1 MISANKRVWTWAL
14 EGTYNTDAVDTLL
27 AADSAIVYQ
36 AVNAGSLI
44 TPVANNTTPSRAIAS
59 QSGPKSYK
67 VNDHSSF
74 ELTIPFKAGI
84 GTPNTPNYAPLLKA
98 CGFTEA
104 LAATTSTYTIGTSN
118 AASVSLWNWYRELLA
133 YEFRL
138 RRATGCLSTA
148 SFNFVVGE
156 EAVIAL
162 SGLGASYY
170 DLSADEAWFSAA
182 GNPIRDTSGVAS
194 TSVGTRDSAER
205 MICKGMTITYNSGAV
220 AVSSLSIVQ
229 NANVQAVK
237 LLSADPIT
245 GRITRTRDDGSNA
258 TVSLSIETTDD
269 SATFE
274 DFQAAADAEEVAN
287 LVIVLEGATR
297 QCTITARIQLQGPG
311 AERAN
316 AGALGFD
323 FAGILTGDFA
333 THPFGDNELT
343 LLYATS

>member
-14 EGTYNTDAVDTLL
+14 EGTYNTDAVDALL
-27 AADSAIVYQ
+27 VANSAIVYQ

-84 GTPNTPNYAPLLKA
+84 GTPNTPNYAPLLKG

-104 LAATTSTYTIGTSN
+104 LAATTSTYTIGTQN
-118 AASVSLWNWYRELLA
+118 NASVTLWNWYRELVA

-162 SGLGASYY
+162 SGLGASYH
-170 DLSADEAWFSAA
+170 DLSGDEVWFSAA
-182 GNPIRDTSGVAS
+182 GNPILDLAGPS
-194 TSVGTRDSAER
+194 TSTGTRDSAER

-220 AVSSLSIVQ
+220 AVSSMSIVQ

-274 DFQAAADAEEVAN
+274 DFQAAADSEEVAN
-287 LVIVLEGATR
+287 LVIVLAGATR

-311 AERAN
+311 TERAN

-323 FAGILTGDFA
+323 FAGILTGNFGA
-333 THPFGDNELT
+333 HPFGDNELT